1 MKKLSPL
8 PAFVLAVGLCGL
20 FFRSSAWAGWE
31 FQPPIPKF
39 PYGPTD
45 PLGTP
50 YCVAATD
57 LVYGPTPPYVHG
69 SSEVAKL
76 EKSKRASH
84 RLTKRKAESGKAESF
99 DAKGKP

>member
-1 MKKLSPL
+1 MKQPSLL
-8 PAFVLAVGLCGL
+8 PAVVLAVGLCGL

-31 FQPPIPKF
+31 FEPPIPNF

-57 LVYGPTPPYVHG
+57 LIYSPTPPYVRA
-69 SSEVAKL
+69 SSEAAKL

-84 RLTKRKAESGKAESF
+84 RPVKRNAESF
-99 DAKGKP
+99 DAKGRP